1 MEKKIHDRDKKYYV
15 GAIRHQ
21 LPDLQIIYIAEYV
34 LVIYC
39 MKN

>member
-1 MEKKIHDRDKKYYV
+1 MEKKIHDRDKKYYIE
-15 GAIRHQ
+15 AICHQ